1 MKAIEEEVVQQLL
14 EQFLDKPIYLHLE
27 TTNGAYASH
36 HNRDA
41 YNVGVFIRNA
51 KVRCQQMKI
60 SGNPTSYRVGLKT
73 EDGWVY
79 AEGLRDFQVDDYG
92 RLLIAGHDEAGRLL
106 VTLEISETPFPS

>member
-1 MKAIEEEVVQQLL
+1 MKAIKQDVVQQLL
-14 EQFLDKPIYLHLE
+14 ERFIDKPVYLHLE

-36 HNRDA
+36 HDRAA

-51 KVRCQQMKI
+51 KVRYQQVKI
-60 SGNPTSYRVGLKT
+60 SGNSTSYRIGLKT

-79 AEGLRDFQVDDYG
+79 AEGLRDYQVDNSE